1 MSGTYPDTPAPI
13 AVSISSASPSMVSTS
28 HALNVQARS
37 RGAQRWAFVVTYP
50 RGRTAAEI
58 RALWAF
64 LIAQK
69 GRAGSFGF
77 RFPTMFNRGVNNN
90 AGVVNGSSQA
100 GQAVITDGWAAG
112 DIVAGGDFVTFGTQP
127 KVYMATSD
135 CVADGAGAMT
145 LQIVPMLVTAPVN
158 NAAVNLH
165 RAVAPLTWTCG
176 LTSDSVTID
185 INHCEKYG
193 LEVEL
198 QERV

>member
-13 AVSISSASPSMVSTS
+13 SVSIASASPSMVSTS
-28 HALNVQARS
+28 HALNVQTRS

-50 RGRTAAEI
+50 RGRPSAEI

-77 RFPTMFNRGVNNN
+77 RFQTMFNRGTNNN
-90 AGVVNGSSQA
+90 AGLVNGASQA
-100 GQAVITDGWAAG
+100 GQSVVTDGWDAGDVVAAG
-112 DIVAGGDFVTFGTQP
+112 DFVSFGTQP
-127 KVYMATSD
+127 KVYIATAD
-135 CVADGAGAMT
+135 CVADGSGNMT
-145 LQIVPMLVTAPVN
+145 LQIVPMLVAAPVN

-165 RAVAPLTWTCG
+165 RAAGPMTWTCG
-176 LTSDSVTID
+176 LTSDSVNID